1 MATAASAEDGTGKAV
16 GWVWERSAK
25 WLRQNLPPAVP
36 APASADDR
44 DGGGSKWLRTRVGGE
59 PGELWQQAQDLIR
72 TGCVHPGTAAL
83 AGNGDGPPIDE
94 AAVHRQNL
102 DAVIASCQLL
112 RRALE
117 PNALQQPQPQ
127 QQPPQQ
133 QQPQPPQPDPSSYGW
148 ASLEAPIFPAHAP
161 GQQPLWGGDDQASFQ
176 SAIAQQVLDAAS
188 DSTCTSDSSELD
200 SASPWEPLSVAFEG
214 GLEEQAGHGMQLGGP
229 PPLPSGPPPPPY
241 QHGSQCAS
249 CLKVFEAD
257 QYSQKLKSVCARPFS
272 RVDRVNSTVR
282 GFPLGHSLC
291 MPCYKV
297 VKKHTAGVDTSYCL
311 ARHWPDG
318 QSSRGPCKTCTDLF
332 TRDETLRGAE
342 VRCRVPDCT
351 AWLPVCDA
359 QGKVQFVCQS
369 CASDS
374 SRFEQVA
381 KRQRTI
387 QSTGGGGGGGGGGR
401 RSWPNAAA
409 AGFAVLASVMC
420 LVVFFGDQTGLWGHL
435 RTPGIAS
442 QQVSVVVSGEWAAKI
457 CSASHRQNGAFAAA
471 IASACRQATQAP
483 DGAADHAYVVS
494 CRNISSHL
502 SVPWNDLPCPNCP
515 LPATEVVTE
524 YQRACSSRQSCEDDG
539 TIPMMKMAADSQTK
553 QLGSTH
559 MVSAAM
565 QGLFA
570 SMVMT
575 ELTAAIN
582 PFHVTNPTWK
592 VMSSIQQLRHSFTD
606 PVFTAEEK
614 FGQCKACPWRGPV
627 SHPPAGTGCVAKYED
642 PNTTFAVHRGTGG
655 EEVPCSSALSE
666 EDCTAYNTAAMKLL
680 FKQLEVLGMGSYCKF
695 QPPACNG

>member
-249 CLKVFEAD
+249 CLKVSSHSPVLLIRCIPLPLWSAFQCEHERVCPQFNNIGIGCAKVFEAD

-282 GFPLGHSLC
+282 RELVLPRFAWSL
-291 MPCYKV
+291 
-297 VKKHTAGVDTSYCL
+297 H
-311 ARHWPDG
+311 
-318 QSSRGPCKTCTDLF
+318 
-332 TRDETLRGAE
+332 
-342 VRCRVPDCT
+342 
-351 AWLPVCDA
+351 
-359 QGKVQFVCQS
+359 
-369 CASDS
+369 
-374 SRFEQVA
+374 
-381 KRQRTI
+381 
-387 QSTGGGGGGGGGGR
+387 
-401 RSWPNAAA
+401 
-409 AGFAVLASVMC
+409 
-420 LVVFFGDQTGLWGHL
+420 
-435 RTPGIAS
+435 
-442 QQVSVVVSGEWAAKI
+442 
-457 CSASHRQNGAFAAA
+457 AF
-471 IASACRQATQAP
+471 
-483 DGAADHAYVVS
+483 HALN
-494 CRNISSHL
+494 RERI
-502 SVPWNDLPCPNCP
+502 
-515 LPATEVVTE
+515 
-524 YQRACSSRQSCEDDG
+524 
-539 TIPMMKMAADSQTK
+539 
-553 QLGSTH
+553 
-559 MVSAAM
+559 
-565 QGLFA
+565 
-570 SMVMT
+570 
-575 ELTAAIN
+575 
-582 PFHVTNPTWK
+582 
-592 VMSSIQQLRHSFTD
+592 
-606 PVFTAEEK
+606 
-614 FGQCKACPWRGPV
+614 
-627 SHPPAGTGCVAKYED
+627 HP
-642 PNTTFAVHRGTGG
+642 
-655 EEVPCSSALSE
+655 
-666 EDCTAYNTAAMKLL
+666 
-680 FKQLEVLGMGSYCKF
+680 
-695 QPPACNG
+695 